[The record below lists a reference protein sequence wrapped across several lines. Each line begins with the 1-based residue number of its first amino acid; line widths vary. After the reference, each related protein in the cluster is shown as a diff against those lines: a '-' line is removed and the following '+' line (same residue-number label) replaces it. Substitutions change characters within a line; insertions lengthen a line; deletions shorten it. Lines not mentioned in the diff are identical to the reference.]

1 VVQALLQTAS
11 APETVVQE
19 IVTQAAGNPFFL
31 EELAWNVIEHKEQPA
46 PLAVPETIEAVLAA
60 RIDRL
65 PPEAKRLLQTAA
77 VMGMAVAV
85 SLLQVVTDLA
95 VAEIHTSLDHLQ
107 TAEFLYETGKLPSS
121 VYTFK
126 HALTQEVAY
135 GSLLQER
142 RRVLHERIVEA
153 LEVLYANRLAEQ
165 VELLAHHALR
175 GAVWN
180 KALTYCRQ
188 AGEKAMAQSAY
199 REAVGYFEQ
208 ALSALPHLPEARDTR
223 ELAID
228 LRLALRSALH
238 PSGDRRRVLAL
249 LHEAEALAEAFDD
262 PRRLAQVSLFLS
274 VHCRYM
280 GTYDQCITAAQRAL
294 ALATTSGDV
303 VLHALANQRLG
314 IAFLAQGDYR
324 RAIDCFRQTLASLD
338 GARRHE
344 RFGQPVL
351 PAVNSRA
358 WLAQCHAELG
368 RFAAG
373 RALGDEGL
381 QIAEA
386 VAHLGSLMFASWGI
400 GLLSLR
406 HGDLRRALP
415 LLECAVSLC
424 HGADSPALF
433 PWMATALGE
442 AYTLSGR
449 VADAMPL
456 LTQALEQT
464 MAMDMVGFQALC
476 GLSLGEAQMLANRLE
491 EAHALTERTL
501 ALARARQE
509 RGNEAYALRLRGDI
523 AMRREPLES
532 ASTGTYYRQAL
543 ALAEELGM
551 RPLQA
556 HCHLGLGMLYSQ
568 TGQVER
574 ARAALAAAIDL
585 YRAMGMTF
593 WVPQAETALAQVEG
607 R

>member
-1 VVQALLQTAS
+1 MA
-11 APETVVQE
+11 
-19 IVTQAAGNPFFL
+19 
-31 EELAWNVIEHKEQPA
+31 EL
-46 PLAVPETIEAVLAA
+46 
-60 RIDRL
+60 
-65 PPEAKRLLQTAA
+65 PEAA
-77 VMGMAVAV
+77 VHGA
-85 SLLQVVTDLA
+85 LA
-95 VAEIHTSLDHLQ
+95 HLQ
-107 TAEFLYETGKLPSS
+107 AAEFLYETRLFPERAF
-121 VYTFK
+121 TFK

-135 GSLLQER
+135 NGLLQER
-142 RRVLHERIVEA
+142 RRALHVRIVEA
-153 LEVLYANRLAEQ
+153 LEGLSPDRLTEQ
-165 VELLAHHALR
+165 VEWLAHHALR
-175 GAVWN
+175 GAVWD
-180 KALTYCRQ
+180 KALAYCRQ
-188 AGEKAMAQSAY
+188 AGEKALARSAH
-199 REAVGYFEQ
+199 REAAAFEQ
-208 ALSALPHLPEARDTR
+208 ALSTLPHVPQTR
-223 ELAID
+223 QTHEQAID
-228 LRLALRSALH
+228 LRLALRVALH

-280 GTYDQCITAAQRAL
+280 GMYEQCIAAAQRAL

-324 RAIDCFRQTLASLD
+324 RAIDCFRQSVVSLD

-351 PAVNSRA
+351 PVVNSCA

-386 VAHLGSLMFASWGI
+386 VAHPGSLMFASWGI

-424 HGADSPALF
+424 HEADSPALF

-442 AYTLSGR
+442 AYMLSGR
-449 VADAMPL
+449 VADAVPL
-456 LTQALEQT
+456 LTQAMEQT

-491 EAHALTERTL
+491 EAQSLAEQAL
-501 ALARARQE
+501 ALAHAHQE
-509 RGNEAYALRLRGDI
+509 RSNQAYALRLHGDI
-523 AMRREPLES
+523 AAQRDPPEGES
-532 ASTGTYYRQAL
+532 AVTYYQQAL
-543 ALAEELGM
+543 TLADTLSM
-551 RPLQA
+551 RPLVA
-556 HCHLGLGMLYSQ
+556 HCHLGLGRLYAQ
-568 TGQVER
+568 TGHAEQ
-574 ARAALAAAIDL
+574 ARTALAAAIDL
-585 YRAMGMTF
+585 YRDMDMTF
-593 WVPQAETALAQVEG
+593 WLPQAEAALAQIGQGETPAA
-607 R
+607 